1 MLIAQHFVA
10 GEGQT
15 RLITDEN
22 AHSVSID
29 PPSHALQCDTTNLPW
44 VILRAVHRATN
55 LDGLSARARA
65 VLAAL
70 ARTVDAHN
78 PYGAIFAR
86 RELLTGRALQ
96 SMRTFYRS
104 LDDLE
109 AAGLVHRPS
118 QRRYSQA
125 GLFGRAYLHLTEKA
139 AALLGLVEVPE
150 TQPSAENAPQ
160 EASLDTHPGLSVSP
174 PNASVA
180 DGAIYKDLYP
190 KTQKRQPARVPEDLQ
205 RLLSLGFREFLVF
218 KLMREARQHGKL
230 LSDVVEA
237 TWEHL
242 KAAKAPICYLRALLR
257 STADFRHQTIRKRA
271 LETEKA
277 LQLQA
282 MDEANAVT
290 HQHAG
295 RVFFDQDH
303 TRRLAL
309 SDDGSSLTVHHRS
322 EASPRRA
329 AGDWQTSFA
338 KALRN
343 GLIQPA
349 TPEAEFAFSGRAPSA
364 FMQPGHHAAEAP
376 DANPHPGNIRQHL
389 SQLKAILGM
398 RTRDIH
404 SDGPQHQEALGLDP
418 SPCTSAT

>member
-10 GEGQT
+10 GEDQT
-15 RLITDEN
+15 RLIPDEN
-22 AHSVSID
+22 ALGVSIET
-29 PPSHALQCDTTNLPW
+29 PTHVLQCDTTNLPW

-70 ARTVDAHN
+70 ARTVDAAN

-118 QRRYSQA
+118 QRRYVQA
-125 GLFGRAYLHLTEKA
+125 GLFGRAYLHLTKKA
-139 AALLGLVEVPE
+139 AGLLGLVEISQV
-150 TQPSAENAPQ
+150 TQPADVSDQ
-160 EASLDTHPGLSVSP
+160 EPSVDVRPSLSVSP
-174 PNASVA
+174 PSVTVA

-190 KTQKRQPARVPEDLQ
+190 NTQKRQPARLPADLQ

-257 STADFRHQTIRKRA
+257 STADFRYQTAQKRA
-271 LETEKA
+271 LADDKLKAQKATE
-277 LQLQA
+277 
-282 MDEANAVT
+282 DANALT

-295 RVFFDQDH
+295 RVFFDAEH
-303 TRRLAL
+303 TRRIVL
-309 SDDGSSLTVHHRS
+309 SDDGSSLIVHHRS
-322 EASPRRA
+322 EPSPRRV
-329 AGDWQTSFA
+329 AGDWKTSFA
-338 KALRN
+338 NALRD
-343 GLIQPA
+343 GTIQPA
-349 TPEAEFAFSGRAPSA
+349 TPDAEIAFAEGISRSEGQHAHRGNLANEASSKPV
-364 FMQPGHHAAEAP
+364 
-376 DANPHPGNIRQHL
+376 NIRQHL

-398 RTRDIH
+398 R
-404 SDGPQHQEALGLDP
+404 SPEESSSVPQGIARFAVDTP
-418 SPCTSAT
+418 ARPRSA